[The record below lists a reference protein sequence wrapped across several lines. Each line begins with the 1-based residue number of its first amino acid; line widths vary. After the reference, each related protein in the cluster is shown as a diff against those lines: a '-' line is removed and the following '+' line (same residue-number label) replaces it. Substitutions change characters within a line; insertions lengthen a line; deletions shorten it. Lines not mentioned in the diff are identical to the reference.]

1 MRSRHPVVSRIL
13 LLGILVNLL
22 CLMARLGSIPRE
34 YNQAADL
41 WCIYSFLTICYC
53 GLSCYIMYR
62 MCRGKKIF
70 YPVISGLFFIFRD
83 SLAVREKCHVF
94 CRTALLSGAYVNH
107 SACVPCL
114 CGGS

>member
-1 MRSRHPVVSRIL
+1 MQEKQIMSYREMRSRHPVVSRIL

-62 MCRGKKIF
+62 MCRGKKIM
-70 YPVISGLFFIFRD
+70 PFFILSFP
-83 SLAVREKCHVF
+83 VF
-94 CRTALLSGAYVNH
+94 FLFSGILLPSER
-107 SACVPCL
+107 SAMSFAEQL
-114 CGGS
+114 S